1 MIFIKVKSKLT
12 LNTNSIWLNSMLLLI
27 RTNQYMHFYLVTLNI
42 VPPIVCV
49 ENYRNKSSVISYL
62 WLFFLSP
69 FSTDTQS
76 YTKSFKLKLTKTNV
90 SNVIYKAKSYYP
102 QPVQGA
108 AHTTYHF
115 VLLLWK
121 WDNCCILQRLN
132 VNQIFF
138 LVRSTSYFWNDFLKF
153 MRRHLTGLI
162 KRGKGGRVRGWE
174 MTVRQGEFSL
184 HRYYKHKT
192 FDKKCYWFPRPV
204 LQCILLLLHY
214 AIIWILTIVACS
226 VNKSIS

>member
-12 LNTNSIWLNSMLLLI
+12 SNTNSIWLNSMLLLI

-62 WLFFLSP
+62 WLFFLSS

-121 WDNCCILQRLN
+121 WDNCCILQRLKRESN
-132 VNQIFF
+132 F
-138 LVRSTSYFWNDFLKF
+138 LFSKKYFIFLKWF
-153 MRRHLTGLI
+153 FKI
-162 KRGKGGRVRGWE
+162 YEKA
-174 MTVRQGEFSL
+174 
-184 HRYYKHKT
+184 
-192 FDKKCYWFPRPV
+192 FDR
-204 LQCILLLLHY
+204 
-214 AIIWILTIVACS
+214 A
-226 VNKSIS
+226 N